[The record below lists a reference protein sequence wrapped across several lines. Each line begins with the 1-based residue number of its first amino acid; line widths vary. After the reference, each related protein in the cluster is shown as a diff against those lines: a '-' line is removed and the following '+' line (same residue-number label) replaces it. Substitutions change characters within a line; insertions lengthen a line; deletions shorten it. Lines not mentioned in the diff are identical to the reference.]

1 MSAFDTILVAN
12 RGEIALRVM
21 RTARRL
27 GYRCVAVYSDAD
39 HGAPHAQ
46 IGGAGLAHSAL
57 RLGGAAPADSYLNI
71 PALLAAAR
79 AAGAGAVHPGYGFLA
94 ERADFAQ
101 ACAEAGLAFIG
112 PPPAAIAAMGN
123 KAGAKRLMLEAGV
136 PCIPGYQGEEQ
147 SEARLAQE
155 AARLGYPVMIKAAAG
170 GGGRGMRRVD
180 DAEAFAAALA
190 AARSEAQ
197 HAFGSAEVILERA
210 LLEPRHIEVQVFA
223 DTHGNAVH
231 MGERD
236 CSVQRR
242 HQKLVEETPS
252 PAVDAALRARMG
264 EVAVAAARAI
274 GYVGAGTLEFL
285 LDRDGAFYFMEMN
298 TRLQVEHAVTE
309 AIIGIDLVEWQL
321 LVAAGAPLPLTQAEL
336 DARRAAGGHAIEV
349 RLCAEDP
356 AQDFLPQSG
365 KVWRWQA
372 PPGVRCDHALGDGVQ
387 VPPYYDSMLAKLVAH
402 GRDRA
407 DALRQ
412 LRRALDECV
421 LLGLPSNRAFLA
433 RCLAHPVFAAG
444 GATTGFIAEHMA
456 SATLAAAAAA
466 DAVAASAAN
475 ARTLLAAATLLAW
488 QRTQRIPP
496 RYPAELQ
503 GWSSSQPCAA
513 PLRFTL
519 DGLAQRAQAAADGPH
534 GWRIR
539 AGAADAGDAADAGGA
554 GSSGAQAGA
563 PAGAPAATTATLAAP
578 CTLLLT
584 LEGVP
589 ATVQF
594 AVEGDGIAFLLD
606 GEDHMLLDQGGQ
618 PPRANGQ
625 GADSGRIAAPM
636 NGRIVAL
643 HVQAGDTV
651 RAGQPLLAMEA
662 MKMEH
667 SMLAARDGKVAAL
680 YTALGAQVA
689 TGQLLIE
696 IEA

>member
-21 RTARRL
+21 HTARRM

-39 HGAPHAQ
+39 RAAAHCASTAADAALR
-46 IGGAGLAHSAL
+46 IGGP
-57 RLGGAAPADSYLNI
+57 APADSYLNI

-79 AAGAGAVHPGYGFLA
+79 TSGAQAVHPGYGFLA

-101 ACAEAGLAFIG
+101 ACADAGLTFIG
-112 PPPAAIAAMGN
+112 PPPAAMAAMGN

-136 PCIPGYQGEEQ
+136 PCIPGYQGDDQ
-147 SEARLAQE
+147 SDLRLAQE
-155 AARLGYPVMIKAAAG
+155 AQRIGFPVMIKAAAG

-180 DAEAFAAALA
+180 DAGAFATALA

-197 HAFGSAEVILERA
+197 HAFGNAELILERA
-210 LLEPRHIEVQVFA
+210 LIEPRHIEIQVFA
-223 DTHGNAVH
+223 DTHGNVVH

-242 HQKLVEETPS
+242 HQKLIEESPS
-252 PAVDAALRARMG
+252 PAVSAELRARMG

-309 AIIGIDLVEWQL
+309 AITGIDLVEWQL

-336 DARRAAGGHAIEV
+336 DARRASGGHAIEV

-356 AQDFLPQSG
+356 QQDFLPQSG
-365 KVWRWQA
+365 KVWRWQ
-372 PPGVRCDHALGDGVQ
+372 PPAGVRCDHALADGVQ

-412 LRRALDECV
+412 LSRALEQCV
-421 LLGLPSNRAFLA
+421 LLGLPSNRTFLA
-433 RCLAHPVFAAG
+433 QCLAHPVFAAG
-444 GATTGFIAEHMA
+444 SATTGFIAEYLPA
-456 SATLAAAAAA
+456 AARNAATPPRALAAAAA
-466 DAVAASAAN
+466 
-475 ARTLLAAATLLAW
+475 LLAW
-488 QRTQRIPP
+488 HRAQRQHGC
-496 RYPAELQ
+496 YPAELQ
-503 GWSSSQPCAA
+503 GWSSSHPCAA
-513 PLRFTL
+513 PLRFML
-519 DGLAQRAQAAADGPH
+519 DGADHQAQASADGASA
-534 GWRIR
+534 WRILSLD
-539 AGAADAGDAADAGGA
+539 GAALP
-554 GSSGAQAGA
+554 GSVSVEA
-563 PAGAPAATTATLAAP
+563 PAPG
-578 CTLLLT
+578 TLLLS
-584 LEGVP
+584 LDGPP
-589 ATVQF
+589 ASLSY
-594 AVEGDGIAFLLD
+594 AVDGASIAFLLA
-606 GEDHMLLDQGGQ
+606 GQEHLLQDLTSL
-618 PPRANGQ
+618 PPRAAGQ
-625 GADSGRIAAPM
+625 GTGHGRIEAPM

-643 HVQAGDTV
+643 HVQPGDSV
-651 RAGQPLLAMEA
+651 HAGQPLLAMEA

-667 SMLAARDGKVAAL
+667 NMLAARDGKVGAL